1 MSAHLDALKTCAF
14 CPNPCRSAL
23 PIDEASARE
32 SSLPSTQS
40 LMALYLSKD
49 TVPSETVRSAL
60 EDRSVVRVCQ
70 ERCVYGFDI
79 DTAIAQVLDE
89 YADSSAKERAT
100 S

>member
-1 MSAHLDALKTCAF
+1 MSAHLKALKTCAF

-23 PIDEASARE
+23 PIDEASAKE

-40 LMALYLSKD
+40 LMALYLSND
-49 TVPSETVRSAL
+49 TVPDEAVRTAL

-79 DTAIAQVLDE
+79 DSAIAQVLDGR
-89 YADSSAKERAT
+89 ATGPATERAA